1 MQVVSCHNG
10 KLQSL
15 VAAELKGR
23 ADRTFTTGLDA
34 LDHLAPS
41 NGFARGTI
49 HELLFAPEHGEPRF
63 FATVLAR
70 CAAGKA
76 RGSEARRHEGT
87 EARRE
92 IQDATDSLSS
102 PSCLR
107 ASVPS
112 CLLPIIW
119 SDPRGQLY
127 PPALAAMGVDLRQLY
142 LLRTSTPADETWA
155 VAECLRCKG
164 VGAVVAAPAVLSR
177 VEARRLQL
185 AAEIGG
191 GVGLLLRPAGKR
203 SMHYAATTRWLV
215 APAPGERS
223 VQRWRIQLLHGHGG
237 RVGETVFLECC
248 RETHSVRAT
257 EQLSRQPAATT
268 MATGPKRATA

>member
-23 ADRTFTTGLDA
+23 ADRTFSTGLDSI
-34 LDHLAPS
+34 DHLDPS
-41 NGFARGTI
+41 NAFARGTI
-49 HELLFAPEHGEPRF
+49 HELLYAPQHGEPRF
-63 FATVLAR
+63 FATVLAQH
-70 CAAGKA
+70 ASAGQ
-76 RGSEARRHEGT
+76 RQRR
-87 EARRE
+87 
-92 IQDATDSLSS
+92 
-102 PSCLR
+102 
-107 ASVPS
+107 
-112 CLLPIIW
+112 LPIIW
-119 SDPRGQLY
+119 SDPRGELY
-127 PPALAAMGVDLRQLY
+127 PPALAAIGIDLKQLY
-142 LLRTSTPADETWA
+142 LLRPPSPGDETWA
-155 VAECLRCKG
+155 IAECLRCKG
-164 VGAVVAAPAVLSR
+164 VGAVVAAPQFLSR

-185 AAEIGG
+185 AAETGG

-237 RVGETVFLECC
+237 RVGETVFLECD

-257 EQLSRQPAATT
+257 TQLADRPAATGT
-268 MATGPKRATA
+268 VPPQRATA

>member
-41 NGFARGTI
+41 NAFARGTI

-63 FATVLAR
+63 FATVLAQH
-70 CAAGKA
+70 ASAPKQ
-76 RGSEARRHEGT
+76 RR
-87 EARRE
+87 
-92 IQDATDSLSS
+92 
-102 PSCLR
+102 
-107 ASVPS
+107 
-112 CLLPIIW
+112 LPIIW
-119 SDPRGQLY
+119 SDPRGELY
-127 PPALAAMGVDLRQLY
+127 PPALASMGIDLKRLY
-142 LLRTSTPADETWA
+142 LLRPPSPADETWA

-164 VGAVVAAPAVLSR
+164 VGAVVAAPQFLSR

-185 AAEIGG
+185 AAETGG
-191 GVGLLLRPAGKR
+191 GVGLLLRPTGKR
-203 SMHYAATTRWLV
+203 SMHYAVTTRWLV

-237 RVGETVFLECC
+237 RVGETVFLECD

-257 EQLSRQPAATT
+257 TQLADRPAATT
-268 MATGPKRATA
+268 TATRRASA